1 MIVAY
6 IGSAAVSAGV
16 YLMLRRKPRKT
27 RLTIAVTVFS
37 VLCAL
42 VTVWFINT
50 GGTYGI
56 IGKNGITPDWA
67 NEH

>member
-1 MIVAY
+1 MIAAY

-16 YLMLRRKPRKT
+16 YLMLRSRTQKT
-27 RLTIAVTVFS
+27 RLAVSVSVFL

-42 VTVWFINT
+42 FTVWFINT

-56 IGKNGITPDWA
+56 MGKNGITPDWA
-67 NEH
+67 TE